1 MIKQVIVRQYGLLD
15 PLNWDR
21 DCAEHLYLQHKFWNR
36 LVEIERD
43 HRTAYRA
50 IVDADEAVSVAHQ
63 QIEDIKQAIADQDAL
78 RKAARKEHRAKK
90 GEHTK
95 PFDDRIAELKKQIR
109 DLSPQAKELRN
120 KAREK
125 AKEALSE
132 LEPVRKEAVKKAY
145 QESGLWWSNYNR
157 VIDSYNV
164 ARVRAMKT
172 GADLRFHR
180 FDGSG
185 VFRCQVQGGMTT
197 EELLA
202 GRHNIAQL
210 RLIDHDEFAHL
221 RGGQAGKCRQSFGSR
236 NYERGYG
243 VLSIT
248 VYTDKDA
255 EGKHR
260 RRMLDFPII
269 LHRPLPP
276 EATLKELKV
285 VRKRIGTDFRWDATF
300 TFTEEVEPVGHALPE
315 SRCGVNLGWK
325 AVKGG
330 LRVATIF
337 DGLNPPRHIVLPRV
351 IMVKLLY
358 VQDLQGRIDTAANE
372 NFAWLLARLD
382 EAGEEPP
389 ESLAKAFAAL
399 KRIKKPHPREF
410 AKTVLMWK
418 DFPDYLP
425 GLYAEA
431 EKRRQDC
438 RRLEQECSNLRDKV
452 GRRRED
458 FYRCRAKEIAETY
471 AQIALDKMDL
481 QQLAALENEQ
491 GEATELTQ
499 KARFQRTVAAVSVL
513 REWIVKQ
520 SVKTGASVDSFSLA
534 SSEICHKCGDK
545 VQARSASSVRT
556 CLSCGASWDEDS
568 NAAINLYRALENGQG
583 ARS

>member
-15 PLNWDR
+15 PMNWDR

-50 IVDADEAVSVAHQ
+50 IVNADEAVSVINQ
-63 QIEDIKQAIADQDAL
+63 QIADIKQQIADQDDL
-78 RKAARKEHRAKK
+78 RKAVRKEHRAKK
-90 GEHTK
+90 GKHTK

-109 DLSPQAKELRN
+109 ELSPEAKELRT
-120 KAREK
+120 KVREQARE
-125 AKEALSE
+125 ALAE
-132 LEPVRKEAVKKAY
+132 LEPIRKAAVKKGY

-157 VIDSYNV
+157 VIESYQV

-172 GADLRFHR
+172 GTELRFHR

-210 RLIDHDEFAHL
+210 RLIDHDEFAQL

-236 NYERGYG
+236 NYERSYG

-248 VYTDKDA
+248 VYTDKDE
-255 EGKHR
+255 EGKPR

-269 LHRPLPP
+269 LHRSLPP

-300 TFTEEVEPVGHALPE
+300 TFTEEVEAVVHSHGE
-315 SRCGVNLGWK
+315 TRSGINLGWK

-337 DGLNPPRHIVLPRV
+337 DGAAPPRHIVLPQV
-351 IMVKLLY
+351 IMDKLFY
-358 VQDLQGRIDTAANE
+358 VQDLQGRIDTATNE
-372 NFAWLLARLD
+372 NVVWLLAQLD
-382 EAGEEPP
+382 EVGEDPP
-389 ESLAKAFAAL
+389 ELLAEAFARL
-399 KRIKKPHPREF
+399 KRSKKPHPRKF
-410 AKTVLMWK
+410 AKAVFVWK

-425 GLYAEA
+425 DLYEEA
-431 EKRRQDC
+431 EKRRRDC
-438 RRLEQECSNLRDKV
+438 RKLAQECANLRDKV

-458 FYRCRAKEIAETY
+458 FYRCRAKEIAEAY
-471 AQIALDKMDL
+471 SQIVLDKMDL
-481 QQLAALENEQ
+481 RQMAALENNH
-491 GEATELTQ
+491 GEATELHK
-499 KARFQRTVAAVSVL
+499 KARFARTVAAISVL

-520 SVKTGASVDSFSLA
+520 AAKTGSQVCCLALA
-534 SSEICHKCGDK
+534 SSKTCHKCGAA
-545 VQARSASSVRT
+545 VQPSLAGPVRT
-556 CLSCGASWDEDS
+556 CHACGSSWDEDA
-568 NAAINLYRALENGQG
+568 NAAINLYRARE
-583 ARS
+583 